1 MFLELE
7 QMLFQDRVEAGIK
20 LASQLRQYA
29 NRKDVIVLGIPRGG
43 VPVAFEVAKAL
54 NAPLDVFVSR
64 KLGVPGQEELA
75 FGAIASGGVRV
86 LDREIV
92 EGAGI
97 SDRQIELITEKAR
110 NELERREKLYRG
122 DRPSL
127 KLERQTVILVDD
139 GIATGSSVRAAIQ
152 ALKQLNPAKIVIGV
166 PVAPLT
172 TCNRLKREVDELVC
186 VNTPKYFYAIGQFYA
201 DFSQVSDH
209 EVTELLQKASQPAAQ
224 PNGRGKPE
232 RSGKERHHDPRP
244 EVRIESRS
252 T

>member
-7 QMLFQDRVEAGIK
+7 QMLFQDRVDAGIK
-20 LASQLRQYA
+20 LASELRQYA
-29 NRKDVIVLGIPRGG
+29 YRKDVIVLGIPRGG

-54 NAPLDVFVSR
+54 NAPLDIFVSR
-64 KLGVPGQEELA
+64 KLRVPGQEELA

-86 LDREIV
+86 LDQDII

-97 SDRQIELITEKAR
+97 SDQQIERITEKAR

-139 GIATGSSVRAAIQ
+139 GIATGSSVLAAIQ
-152 ALKQLNPAKIVIGV
+152 ALRQLNPAKIVIGV

-172 TCNRLKREVDELVC
+172 TCNRLKREVDELIC

-201 DFSQVSDH
+201 DFSQVSDRQ
-209 EVTELLQKASQPAAQ
+209 VTELLRKASRPAAQ
-224 PNGRGKPE
+224 KSAE
-232 RSGKERHHDPRP
+232 DDPRDLGRSDNNDFRP
-244 EVRIESRS
+244 GVRIEH
-252 T
+252 